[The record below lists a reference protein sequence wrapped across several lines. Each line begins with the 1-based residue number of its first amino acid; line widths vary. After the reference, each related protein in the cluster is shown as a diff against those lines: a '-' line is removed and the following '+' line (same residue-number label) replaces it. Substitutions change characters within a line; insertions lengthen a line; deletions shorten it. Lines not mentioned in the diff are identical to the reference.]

1 MSVDCRMPETAL
13 DSAARGVAFKLS
25 SRIISAIPGTF
36 LSMTLSVASGVTS
49 RGESPVPPEVT
60 TSRKSSSLARRSRD
74 SIALRSSGK
83 ISIEATSNPASVK
96 IRLASGPER
105 SSRFPAAAVSLIVR
119 TNARP
124 NIDDLRDCCTAGSH
138 FPRLRASLGFA
149 PSGACAPPALPFPG
163 PPLQFTISNLAN
175 PVSTFPTTLFQE
187 SQRTNRNALLHCLAH
202 IVERE
207 SRHRYGRHGFHFHA
221 GF

>member
-36 LSMTLSVASGVTS
+36 RSMTASVASGVTS
-49 RGESPVPPEVT
+49 RGERPVPPEVT

-124 NIDDLRDCCTAGSH
+124 SIQFHNIRSGEPSVRFSH
-138 FPRLRASLGFA
+138 HS
-149 PSGACAPPALPFPG
+149 FPG
-163 PPLQFTISNLAN
+163 VAKDQSKCPSPLLCTY
-175 PVSTFPTTLFQE
+175 
-187 SQRTNRNALLHCLAH
+187 RTA
-202 IVERE
+202 
-207 SRHRYGRHGFHFHA
+207 
-221 GF
+221 